1 MIRAWLAWAAWQ
13 TIWRYCWQCDARR
26 ARWHRHPCFALDFDA
41 LPPSWQT
48 AIAQAV
54 AEDGAASPASDE

>member
-13 TIWRYCWQCDARR
+13 TIWRYCWQCDKRQL
-26 ARWHRHPCFALDFDA
+26 RWHDHPCLVLDVAA

-48 AIAQAV
+48 RIAQSV
-54 AEDGAASPASDE
+54 AEAGSEHPAADQ